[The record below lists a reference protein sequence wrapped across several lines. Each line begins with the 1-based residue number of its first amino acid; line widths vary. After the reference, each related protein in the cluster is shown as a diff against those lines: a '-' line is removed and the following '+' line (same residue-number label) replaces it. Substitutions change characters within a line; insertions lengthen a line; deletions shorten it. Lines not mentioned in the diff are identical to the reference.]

1 MPPEPLELRAAQK
14 RDWRA
19 LRELRLEALLDT
31 PEAYGSTYE
40 ESLRRS
46 RAQWKEM
53 ARSFNY
59 FVALRE
65 GDFVGMASGG
75 LHEKYPD
82 TAWLYGMYV
91 TPEERGTDVASALV
105 DCVRRWARERGYDA
119 LFLHVGVG
127 VPRARAF
134 YRRVGFVETGERRA
148 MTRDANLEL
157 VTMRLDLS

>member
-1 MPPEPLELRAAQK
+1 MPPEPFELRAAQK

-53 ARSFNY
+53 ARNFNY

-75 LHEKYPD
+75 DHEKYPD

-91 TPEERGTDVASALV
+91 TPEERGTGVAGALV
-105 DCVRRWARERGYDA
+105 GCVERWARERGYDA

-134 YRRVGFVETGERRA
+134 YQRVGFVETGERRS
-148 MTRDANLEL
+148 MTRDSTLEL